1 MPRIWILVLK
11 KVTCA
16 WIVCIVGWKWAVFD
30 AIIERTVAWVCFTGT
45 AVVLAEDLAMKSGVC
60 VRKNREWLLS
70 IMAVA
75 LGGLDAVGL
84 LGWNRVLQLDI
95 VC

>member
-1 MPRIWILVLK
+1 MVLK

-60 VRKNREWLLS
+60 VRKHREWLIS

-75 LGGLDAVGL
+75 LDRLDAVGFFFL
-84 LGWNRVLQLDI
+84 KEVI
-95 VC
+95 V

>member
-1 MPRIWILVLK
+1 M
-11 KVTCA
+11 
-16 WIVCIVGWKWAVFD
+16 
-30 AIIERTVAWVCFTGT
+30 AWVCFTGT
-45 AVVLAEDLAMKSGVC
+45 AVVLAVDLAMKSGVC
-60 VRKNREWLLS
+60 VRKHREWLIS

-75 LGGLDAVGL
+75 LGRLDAVGL